1 MWVLLNRLLCVL
13 QPLEELRTSKAS
25 ASRSLDLNY
34 TSLPPQLVAFGALRA
49 QHFLLAAVCAMALLS
64 NLLATSFAGLFFRD
78 DVEIARPT
86 SFRPTVQPQ
95 FVRIDGTAGP
105 TDDGFWPGM
114 VDGNYSGA
122 FQGGAGTD
130 QFLVLESNYTR
141 NTTLIPWLGKT
152 AAYLPFKAIERDGQ
166 GHDFQAQTLY
176 MAAKPNC
183 RPLVFRDDYKLVL
196 WVSGKVGDEFEV
208 SVVKASE
215 PPTTCYAPVLQDLG
229 EFKTYLG
236 YESRRLPQCRSGRV
250 AAELLINL
258 HAGPNATQSEREIC
272 MTSAIMGWM
281 RTIQASCDLPTRE
294 SENKT
299 FVNWQEANEDNTFLM
314 LCQPRLE
321 VGTAQV
327 RIDANGTL
335 LDEPVDVKPD
345 SDQSNTALMRYT
357 TNGVEN
363 VIGQSNLFLFRTL
376 YPSWHNDSFAS
387 ENIHYFVNRERGD
400 LRLTDPN
407 TRIPNFTDVE
417 EAVDNAF
424 VRLFA
429 TWVAVNRDL
438 LFLPATNATPWIEG
452 FTIVQEKRLFF
463 NLPMFI
469 VSECILGI
477 YVIVS
482 ILMYIRRPGRYL
494 PRMPVSIAAV
504 IALFASSAAVK
515 EFRNTSDM
523 KNKERKEYLQDLNRT
538 YGYGSYVGS
547 DGAVHV
553 GIEKTPYV
561 QYMKEVTFVGSRA
574 ERELRKRNS
583 REQSPTAAAA
593 RSIEDD
599 HTSLEDSV
607 ESNSDDS
614 GGSERSVSPPESTE
628 PHNQSEGLTEALL
641 RESDVEGARDTTLE
655 PRDITCVTR
664 AEYVC
669 VSLEDTEDER
679 VEASLTQ

>member
-34 TSLPPQLVAFGALRA
+34 TSLPPQLVAFRALRA
-49 QHFLLAAVCAMALLS
+49 QHFLLAVVCAMALLS

-78 DVEIARPT
+78 DVDIAHPT

-95 FVRIDGTAGP
+95 FVSIDGSVGP
-105 TDDGFWPGM
+105 KDDGLWPGF
-114 VDGNYSGA
+114 VDGHYSGA

-141 NTTLIPWLGKT
+141 NTTLIPWLSKT
-152 AAYLPFKAIERDGQ
+152 AAYLPFKSIARDGQ
-166 GHDFQAQTLY
+166 GHGFQAQTLY

-183 RPLVFRDDYKLVL
+183 RPLVFRDDYKLAL
-196 WVSGKVGDEFEV
+196 WVTGKIGDEFEV
-208 SVVKASE
+208 SVVKGSE

-236 YESRRLPQCRSGRV
+236 YESRRSAQCRSGRV

-258 HAGPNATQSEREIC
+258 HAGPNATQSERETC

-281 RTIQASCDLPTRE
+281 RTIQASCDLSTRE

-299 FVNWQEANEDNTFLM
+299 FVNWQEASEDNTFLM

-321 VGTAQV
+321 VGTAQI
-327 RIDANGTL
+327 RIDANGSL
-335 LDEPVDVKPD
+335 LDEPVDVTPD
-345 SDQSNTALMRYT
+345 PDQSNNSLMKYS

-363 VIGQSNLFLFRTL
+363 IIGQSNLFLFRTL

-407 TRIPNFTDVE
+407 TPIPNYTDVK

-429 TWVAVNRDL
+429 TWVAVNQDL

-452 FTIVQEKRLFF
+452 FTMVQEERLFF
-463 NLPMFI
+463 NFPMFI

-477 YVIVS
+477 YIIVS
-482 ILMYIRRPGRYL
+482 MLVYIRRPGRYL

-515 EFRNTSDM
+515 AFRNTSGM
-523 KNKERKEYLQDLNRT
+523 TNKERKKYLEDLDCT
-538 YGYGSYVGS
+538 YGYGSYIGS

-574 ERELRKRNS
+574 EIELRRRNS
-583 REQSPTAAAA
+583 REQSSTAAA
-593 RSIEDD
+593 RLIEDD
-599 HTSLEDSV
+599 HTSLEGSA
-607 ESNSDDS
+607 ESNGDASRA
-614 GGSERSVSPPESTE
+614 SERSVSPPGNSV
-628 PHNQSEGLTEALL
+628 PHNQSEVLTEASL
-641 RESDVEGARDTTLE
+641 RESDVEDARDATLA

-664 AEYVC
+664 AEYVR
-669 VSLEDTEDER
+669 VSMEDVEDER
-679 VEASLTQ
+679 VHASPTQ

>member
-13 QPLEELRTSKAS
+13 QPLEELRTLKAS
-25 ASRSLDLNY
+25 AARSLDLNY
-34 TSLPPQLVAFGALRA
+34 TSLPPQLVAFKALRA
-49 QHFLLAAVCAMALLS
+49 QHFLLAVVCAMALMS
-64 NLLATSFAGLFFRD
+64 NLLAITFAGLFFRD
-78 DVEIARPT
+78 DVDIARQT

-95 FVRIDGTAGP
+95 FVSIDGTVGP
-105 TDDGFWPGM
+105 TDDGLWPGF

-152 AAYLPFKAIERDGQ
+152 AAYLPFKSIARDQQ
-166 GHDFQAQTLY
+166 GYSFQAQTLY

-183 RPLVFRDDYKLVL
+183 RPLVFGDDYKLVL
-196 WVSGKVGDEFEV
+196 WVTGKVGDEFEV
-208 SVVKASE
+208 SVVKGSE

-229 EFKTYLG
+229 DFKTYLG
-236 YESRRLPQCRSGRV
+236 YESRSSTRCRSGRV

-258 HAGPNATQSEREIC
+258 HAGPNATQIEQEIC

-281 RTIQASCDLPTRE
+281 RTIQASCDLPIHE
-294 SENKT
+294 SQNKN
-299 FVNWQEANEDNTFLM
+299 FVNWQEASENDTFLI

-321 VGTAQV
+321 VGTAEV
-327 RIDANGTL
+327 RIDTNGSL
-335 LDEPVDVKPD
+335 LDEPIDITPD
-345 SDQSNTALMRYT
+345 SDQSNNALIKYT

-363 VIGQSNLFLFRTL
+363 IIGQSNMFLFRTL

-407 TRIPNFTDVE
+407 TPIPNFTDVE
-417 EAVDNAF
+417 KAVDNAF

-452 FTIVQEKRLFF
+452 FMIVQEERLFF
-463 NLPMFI
+463 NFPMFI
-469 VSECILGI
+469 VSDCILGI

-482 ILMYIRRPGRYL
+482 MLMYIRRPGRYL
-494 PRMPVSIAAV
+494 PRMPVSIAAI

-515 EFRNTSDM
+515 EFRNTSSM
-523 KNKERKEYLQDLNRT
+523 TNEERKQYLQDLDCT
-538 YGYGSYVGS
+538 YGYGSYIGS

-561 QYMKEVTFVGSRA
+561 QYMKDVTFVGSRA
-574 ERELRKRNS
+574 EKELRKRNS
-583 REQSPTAAAA
+583 REQIPTAAATT
-593 RSIEDD
+593 IEDD
-599 HTSLEDSV
+599 HSSLEGFV
-607 ESNSDDS
+607 ESNGDNSWA
-614 GGSERSVSPPESTE
+614 SERSVSPPRSTV
-628 PHNQSEGLTEALL
+628 PHDQSEGLTEASL
-641 RESDVEGARDTTLE
+641 RESDVEDARDTTCMTG
-655 PRDITCVTR
+655 I
-664 AEYVC
+664 EYVRIP
-669 VSLEDTEDER
+669 LEVVEDER
-679 VEASLTQ
+679 VDASSTQ